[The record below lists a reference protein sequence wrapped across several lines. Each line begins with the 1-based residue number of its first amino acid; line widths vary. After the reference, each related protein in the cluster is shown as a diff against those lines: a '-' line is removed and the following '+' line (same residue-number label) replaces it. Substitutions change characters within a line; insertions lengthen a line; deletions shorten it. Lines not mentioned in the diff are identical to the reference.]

1 MSSALPNNTYA
12 PIIHNG
18 LGIITGNSVAHSL
31 QRNNY
36 LLSAT
41 TINNKARD
49 SIYTKSGGDQFVVST
64 NGDIITQADT
74 GNIILDAG
82 YPGNT
87 AISLIASNST
97 GGGITLESGNGGI
110 ILNTTGG
117 ITIAASGNSDI
128 YLGSNTTG
136 NITLESNLNVNIL
149 TSDFQVVATDN
160 ITLKSIDGEIKLMS
174 ANNDPTQCIVMDNGG
189 NLIIGDTATEFGYKT
204 ELKISTEASSV
215 DGRNGMLVY
224 SANADISP
232 EFRVNYTNPDGSRD
246 VSTTFGV
253 YSANSS
259 AAVYQKYTAYQHGSL
274 IIRLSGP
281 EFTYND
287 VGRRLIQQTNGS
299 ISVIQD
305 IGTVILPPV
314 RNTGLATLTA
324 GGVYLGSHDMTV
336 IVQIDSENGGGRDSD
351 TFRWSADGGANWQE
365 TFVPVKLAVG
375 QRYPLNIGGFSAGLP
390 TGIYITFNSAT
401 ISSVGDN
408 WTIYAKVSA
417 IVNSNVYPSTGNA
430 TVNTTSGLV
439 FGGIYTNNN
448 QPILIGPTTEGSPV
462 KITLSD
468 TQVLQSTDTM
478 VSMSAYTGYIGTDT
492 NNDFVIKTGGTERL
506 RVAADGSLCVGTEG
520 GDARLQLVSN
530 FNAPLLVNDNLI
542 VSGATANTGILG
554 FQQNPA
560 STEINTGGYVIV
572 YESVDQLTGN
582 THIYGNYFTANG
594 DKLGESFKIN
604 RDPSF
609 GPGGEP
615 VIYNQ
620 FQPHCVKSND
630 PQSDEYIVVWTSQ
643 EGSTN
648 TGNSIRFRIYNNG
661 TDTVVNDS
669 LLPKPDNHPFCMN
682 PRVCSYSNGYIIAY
696 NTAGT
701 ASTSNIYTM
710 HYTPINRNPAGGFY
724 SVGSPIEITTHDPTK
739 SHVYPYVCGL
749 SRNDIAAPGGFVAT
763 YLAQTFENDPRYQLK
778 YRVFNSDLSNASTES
793 NITTTGFFNSQNDQ
807 DLSLSDG
814 LPSCAPMPDGL
825 AKLTGGFVV
834 AFSTNYSSAIPSA
847 SVPAGVN
854 VYGLSSQA
862 FGRLNSI
869 TTLPNNSKVLNLSN
883 VYLNFIQGEQL
894 SLVSQDGYLIEKAAS
909 ISTSAN
915 AFIQHT
921 ANITL
926 STDPKNIQLVSYGTA
941 TLIGNPTAEADEL
954 FRRQIN
960 SGDLVVDSERINL
973 PSDAAGLSPI
983 NFVRRTQPNFYA
995 YRPLTHVKTNGSDE
1009 CIVAW
1014 ESGSLPHVYSQRVSL
1029 PLGQLVGGEKL
1040 YAQNALGQRQTDP
1053 FVSTL
1058 VSTQG
1063 GVLGYSMAF
1072 GQSAVDLSNTAIQQE
1087 LSGSYSYLLH
1097 INNQTAE
1104 FVVSHDGQL
1113 GLGTTAPEAT
1123 LHVAALPSANPSD
1136 TQTASMILQTPSQG
1150 INTIE
1155 DKHQI
1160 RFTDGAGTDLARIKV
1175 KYSDYYQDLNPQAD
1189 KLISYFKF
1197 DETAG
1202 TLAARNTS
1210 AYNIQSNVSAD
1221 LSNINSGLINN
1232 QTQSGILIGF
1242 DAETCWQTGKIN
1254 NGLRFDGYAQNNYVV
1269 INGTGDV
1276 SSPYPQTIPS
1286 MGDGSFAI
1294 STWLQTVGTSFS
1306 NSNVGIV
1313 SIGSEP
1319 VGGTDGS
1326 SGAFQLLLRNDVL
1339 AGGSNL
1345 YPVFRLTNGSVIDV
1359 ASPVSTIGDEQW
1371 HHVVWDYYGSATSN
1385 MANIWID
1392 GQLVKSQSITP
1403 KITIAK
1409 ATTNTG
1415 FKQTFIGSNVGG
1427 NGLFY
1432 NGMMDEL
1439 RFYKTHLSASE
1450 IDRLYSY
1457 GAEQRASLL
1466 IQTLGTNSTFSD
1478 TGAGLVLDDTGCLLG
1493 AQFRNN
1499 TSRILSG
1506 ALYFKNPGE
1515 STVYGSG
1522 TQFLTEVS
1530 QGDNILIAEGAE
1542 ISDITSNLYQ
1552 VVSISNNTVL
1562 TIDRPPPSL
1571 IVSTSNTTFDNVTI
1585 FPGIFSA
1592 RDENQDLKMTMN
1604 SFGDLIIGSRRSTTN
1619 PTRVEIRGSGEDEN
1633 KNGLTLHNTNTSDIA
1648 AATAGDRANKI
1659 YFKTANTVSQADVL
1673 QGLVKTSLSGAGRY
1687 ASKMEF
1693 LVNDNPSTDVVS
1705 DSGLVCVL
1713 GLSNS
1718 AMFVGDGSPLAAGI
1732 AKGVLNIQSYASDP
1746 LTLTFVN
1753 KQSAA
1758 AKVFGDSIDMLFY
1771 NEALAAN
1778 HNNELIKLKA
1788 SQDYPSPSTGSKAC
1802 GRIDFFVATE
1812 EPLYTGTFADKDN
1825 IADPQSLGR
1834 FCITSNG
1841 FVGVHSQRPHG
1852 VFQVS
1857 PRCIDDQYK
1866 VFTAAINATTG
1877 GGNINVAD
1885 IISTTAPGINN
1896 YLLRG
1901 GSFVVYDGSSLTAYP
1916 LSNITD
1922 PIIVSGVGG
1931 VPIGTSNIQLTDTNA
1946 PLAALT
1952 NRPYSLHYPGMIVN
1966 KYGLVGIGNTSF
1978 SDADT
1983 SFHLDVSGNTA
1994 IKGVLAF
2001 GANISS
2007 SVNPSAAPGLRA
2019 SNDGSN
2025 LEIRAAS
2032 GSGFLPVVDYIGRS
2046 ARPIRQTTADDISLA
2061 TDYTILADI
2070 GASGITLPTPSASD
2084 LGKILVIKNMNSTGM
2099 PINCAVSVDGAP
2111 ISLTLSQYQSRT
2123 FQVALL
2129 LAVYQ
2134 YVIIGSS

>member
-18 LGIITGNSVAHSL
+18 LGIITGNTVAHSL

-41 TINNKARD
+41 TINYKALD
-49 SIYTKSGGDQFVVST
+49 SIYTKSGGDQFTVST
-64 NGDIITQADT
+64 AGDILTQADT
-74 GNIILDAG
+74 GNIVLEAG

-87 AISLIASNST
+87 AISLIASNSV

-110 ILNTTGG
+110 ILDTTGG
-117 ITIAASGNSDI
+117 IIISASGNSDI

-149 TSDFQVVATDN
+149 TSDFTVVATDN
-160 ITLKSIDGEIKLMS
+160 ITLKSLDGEIKLMS
-174 ANNDPTQCIVMDNGG
+174 ANNDPSQTILMDNGG

-204 ELKISTEASSV
+204 EIQVVQSASSV
-215 DGRNGMLVY
+215 SGRNGLLVY

-232 EFRVNYTNPDGSRD
+232 EFRVNYTNPDGSRE
-246 VSTTFGV
+246 VITTLGV
-253 YSANSS
+253 YSANSD

-287 VGRRLIQQTNGS
+287 VGRRLISQTTDS
-299 ISVIQD
+299 ISTIQD

-314 RNTGLATLTA
+314 QTSGLATLTA
-324 GGVYLGSHDMTV
+324 GGIYLGSSDISIV
-336 IVQIDSENGGGRDSD
+336 IQIDSENGSGRDSD
-351 TFRWSADGGANWQE
+351 TFRWSADGGATWEE

-375 QRYPLNIGGFSAGLP
+375 QRYPLNIGGFTTGLP

-417 IVNSNVYPSTGNA
+417 IVDTDFYPGTGNA
-430 TVNTTSGLV
+430 TVDISSGYL

-468 TQVLQSTDTM
+468 DSVLRQTDTM
-478 VSMSAYTGYIGTDT
+478 ISMSAYTGYIGTDT

-506 RVAADGSLCVGTEG
+506 RVSADGSLCVGTEG

-530 FNAPLLVNDNLI
+530 FNGPLLVNDNIL
-542 VSGATANTGILG
+542 VSGAASNTGILG
-554 FQQNPA
+554 LQQNPA

-572 YESVDQLTGN
+572 YESMNQLTSN
-582 THIYGNYFTANG
+582 INIYGNYFTANG
-594 DKLGESFKIN
+594 DKLGGSFKIN
-604 RDPSF
+604 RDPSS
-609 GPGGEP
+609 GEP

-620 FQPHCVKSND
+620 FQPHCTKSNN

-643 EGSTN
+643 DDATN
-648 TGNSIRFRIYNNG
+648 SDGYTIRYSLFNNG
-661 TDTVVNDS
+661 NDIVVGDS
-669 LLPKPDNHPFCMN
+669 ALTKPVGKNFCMN

-696 NTAGT
+696 NSVSSV
-701 ASTSNIYTM
+701 STSAVYSMYYTA
-710 HYTPINRNPAGGFY
+710 INRNPAGGFY
-724 SVGSPIEITTHDPTK
+724 SVGTPVEITTHDPTK

-763 YLAQTFENDPRYQLK
+763 YLAQTFENDPRYQIK
-778 YRVFNSDLSNASTES
+778 YRVFNADLSNASTES
-793 NITTTGFFNSQNDQ
+793 NVTTTGFFNSQNDQ

-814 LPSCAPMPDGL
+814 LPSCAAIPDGL
-825 AKLTGGFVV
+825 AKLKGGFVI
-834 AFSTNYSSAIPSA
+834 AYSTNYSSAIDSA
-847 SVPAGVN
+847 SVPTGIN

-869 TTLPNNSKVLNLSN
+869 TSGISPGSKVLNISN

-894 SLVSQDGYLIEKAAS
+894 SIVSSAGYLIEKAGVV
-909 ISTSAN
+909 IDNGN

-921 ANITL
+921 SNITL
-926 STDPKNIQLVSYGTA
+926 STDPKNIQLVSYGTTA
-941 TLIGNPTAEADEL
+941 LIGNPTGEADEL
-954 FRRQIN
+954 FRKQIN
-960 SGDLVVDSERINL
+960 SGDLEVDAERAVL

-983 NFVRRTQPNFYA
+983 NFVRLNQPNFYA

-1014 ESGSLPHVYSQRVSL
+1014 ESGSLPHVYSQRIGL
-1029 PLGQLVGGEKL
+1029 PLGQLVGQEKL
-1040 YAQNALGQRQTDP
+1040 YSQTALGQRQTDP
-1053 FVSTL
+1053 YVSPL
-1058 VSTQG
+1058 ISTQG

-1072 GQSAVDLSNTAIQQE
+1072 GQSAADLSNTAIEQE

-1123 LHVAALPSANPSD
+1123 LHIAALGSANPAD
-1136 TQTASMILQTPSQG
+1136 TQTASMILQTPSEN
-1150 INTIE
+1150 INTIA

-1160 RFTDGAGTDLARIKV
+1160 RFTDGSGTDLARIKV

-1197 DETAG
+1197 DETPG
-1202 TLAARNTS
+1202 VLAARNSS
-1210 AYNIQSNVSAD
+1210 AYNIQSNVSTD
-1221 LSNINSGLINN
+1221 LSNINTGLINN
-1232 QTQSGILIGF
+1232 QTQSGVLIGF
-1242 DAETCWQTGKIN
+1242 NPMTCWQTGRIN
-1254 NGLRFDGYAQNNYVV
+1254 NGLRFDGYQQNNYVK
-1269 INGTGDV
+1269 IYGTGDV
-1276 SSPYPQTIPS
+1276 ASPYPQTIPS
-1286 MGDGSFAI
+1286 MGDGSFAV

-1345 YPVFRLTNGSVIDV
+1345 YPVFRMTNGSVLDV
-1359 ASPVSTIGDEQW
+1359 AAPTSTVGDEEW

-1385 MANIWID
+1385 LANIWID
-1392 GQLVKSQSITP
+1392 GQLVATQDITP
-1403 KITIAK
+1403 RIEIAK
-1409 ATTNTG
+1409 ATTNAG
-1415 FKQTFIGSNVGG
+1415 FKETFIGSNVGG

-1439 RFYKTHLSASE
+1439 RFYKTHLSTSE
-1450 IDRLYSY
+1450 ITRLYSY

-1466 IQTLGTNSTFSD
+1466 IQTLGTNTNFSD
-1478 TGAGLVLDDTGCLLG
+1478 TAAGLVLDDTGSLLG

-1506 ALYFKNPGE
+1506 ALYFLNPGE
-1515 STVYGSG
+1515 TTVYGAG
-1522 TQFLTEVS
+1522 TQFLTEVA

-1542 ISDITSNLYQ
+1542 IADITSNLYQ

-1571 IVSTSNTTFDNVTI
+1571 IVSSSNTTFDNVSVY
-1585 FPGIFSA
+1585 PGIFSA
-1592 RDENQDLKMTMN
+1592 RDENLDLKMTMN
-1604 SFGDLIIGSRRSTTN
+1604 SFGDLIVGSRRSTTN
-1619 PTRVEIRGSGEDEN
+1619 PTRVEIRGSGSDED
-1633 KNGLTLHNTNTSDIA
+1633 KNGLTLHNTNTSDVA
-1648 AATAGDRANKI
+1648 SATSGNRANKI
-1659 YFKTANTVSQADVL
+1659 YFKTANTTSQADVL
-1673 QGLVKTSLSGAGRY
+1673 QGLVKTSLSGTGRF
-1687 ASKMEF
+1687 ASQMEF
-1693 LVNDNPSTDVVS
+1693 YINDNQAIDIVA
-1705 DSGLVCVL
+1705 DSGLVKVL

-1718 AMFVGDGSPLAAGI
+1718 AMFVGAGSALAAGI
-1732 AKGVLNIQSYASDP
+1732 TKGVFNLQSYDSES
-1746 LTLTFVN
+1746 LTTTFVN
-1753 KQSAA
+1753 RQAA
-1758 AKVFGDSIDMLFY
+1758 TSQVFGNDTNLLFY
-1771 NEALAAN
+1771 NQELAAN
-1778 HNNELIKLKA
+1778 HNNELIKIKT
-1788 SQDYPSPSTGSKAC
+1788 SHDYPGPSTGSKAC
-1802 GRIDFFVATE
+1802 GRIDFFVASE
-1812 EPLYTGTFADKDN
+1812 EPLHTGTFANNDN
-1825 IADPQSLGR
+1825 IANPQKLGR

-1857 PRCIDDQYK
+1857 PRVIDDQYK
-1866 VFTAAINATTG
+1866 VFTAQINATVG

-1885 IISTTAPGINN
+1885 ASISAGVNT

-1901 GSFVVYDGSSLTAYP
+1901 GSFVVYDGSSLVAYP
-1916 LSNITD
+1916 LSNIAD
-1922 PIIVSGVGG
+1922 PIIDSGISGVP
-1931 VPIGTSNIQLTDTNA
+1931 VGTSNIQLSDLTA
-1946 PLAALT
+1946 PISALT
-1952 NRPYSLHYPGMIVN
+1952 NQPYSLHYPGLIVN
-1966 KYGLVGIGNTSF
+1966 KYGLVGIGNTEF
-1978 SDADT
+1978 GDDDT
-1983 SFHLDVSGNTA
+1983 AFHLDISGNTA
-1994 IKGVLAF
+1994 VKGVLAF

-2007 SVNPSAAPGLRA
+2007 SVLPSSAPGFRA
-2019 SNDGSN
+2019 SSDGAN
-2025 LEIRAAS
+2025 LEIQATN
-2032 GSGFLPVVDYIGRS
+2032 GSGFLPITDYVGRS
-2046 ARPIRQTTADDISLA
+2046 AKPIRRTTLDDISLT
-2061 TDYTILADI
+2061 TDYTVLADI
-2070 GASGITLPTPSASD
+2070 GASGITLPTPGVSD
-2084 LGKILVIKNMNSTGM
+2084 LGKIIIIKNINSVGM
-2099 PINCAVSVDGAP
+2099 PITSAVSIDLAAP
-2111 ISLTLSQYQSRT
+2111 ALTLAQYQSRT
-2123 FQVALL
+2123 FQVAYFSS
-2129 LAVYQ
+2129 VYQ
-2134 YVIIGSS
+2134 YVIIGSY